1 VRRQVFG
8 FALGLSWYNGSD
20 TGRTHRSA
28 IRPDNVDV
36 HELAKRIEAGAI
48 PTVIVIAGSE
58 RFFVDRAVAALRK
71 AIVGEG
77 PSGFNEDLFEGKTSS
92 AARICDAARTLPM
105 LASHRL
111 VLVRDVDAMAAAELD
126 KLANYLEAPSPSG
139 CVVLL
144 AEKLDGR
151 TRLAKRVQKLDL
163 LVDAAPLKPADL
175 RGFVRAEM
183 QRRGLKMA
191 QDASAALIDAIGN
204 DLPAID
210 DALERL
216 GLYAGAGATIDLAAV
231 EACVTKVRVESIWAL
246 VDAVGMRDRRTALR
260 AASSLLA
267 DREPPLRILAMVAR
281 QLRIVSRMQ
290 SALSSGA
297 PPQDAARIAGAPPFK
312 ARDLA
317 AAARRFDRTALARA
331 FTVLAQADVALKG
344 SKRPADVVLQSA
356 LLELTR

>member
-1 VRRQVFG
+1 LQKV
-8 FALGLSWYNGSD
+8 
-20 TGRTHRSA
+20 
-28 IRPDNVDV
+28 
-36 HELAKRIEAGAI
+36 EAGTI
-48 PTVIVIAGSE
+48 PSVLVVAGAE

-71 AIVGEG
+71 ALIGDG
-77 PSGFNEDLFEGKTSS
+77 PSGFNEDVFEGKTSS
-92 AARICDAARTLPM
+92 AAHISDAARTLPM

-111 VLVRDVDAMAAAELD
+111 VLVRDVDALAAAELD
-126 KLANYLEAPSPSG
+126 KLADYLENPSPSA

-163 LVDAAPLKPADL
+163 LVEAAPLKVSDL
-175 RGFVRAEM
+175 RGFVHAEA
-183 QRRGLKMA
+183 QRRGLKIA
-191 QDASAALIDAIGN
+191 PDASAALIDAIGN

-210 DALERL
+210 DALERVS
-216 GLYAGAGATIDLAAV
+216 LYAGERALIDLAAV

-260 AASSLLA
+260 SASSLLA

-290 SALSSGA
+290 SALASGA
-297 PPQDAARIAGAPPFK
+297 PPQDAARMAGAPPFK

-317 AAARRFDRTALARA
+317 AAARRFDRKSLAHA
-331 FTVLAQADVALKG
+331 FAVLAQADLALKG
-344 SKRPADVVLQSA
+344 SKRPADVVLQGA
-356 LLELTR
+356 ILDLTSGG